1 MKRFR
6 KFVSLLTAAGLL
18 ALLPGSASLT
28 VRADDPVTYSVKFTS
43 GETNCWCYV
52 TGSTFDENAIRLETK
67 YLVDILKDGDTVV
80 VYSGDMAPDKA
91 LDLGTARLANLTVH
105 QNVSA
110 VIHTGGVQ
118 DCYVLAG
125 NYSAISGDIVNAYL
139 YDKVTCTFN
148 GNVSEMT
155 LYVEGDPTS
164 SITCSGTVGHFFCGI
179 PFRTYFQ
186 MYNVAEGK
194 FNIANGYSQIP
205 DWEYSSTPPEETTPT
220 PEQPPVTDQQP
231 APAESP
237 APDQSGSASTPAAPP
252 ASTPSADSEYDA
264 VPKTG
269 QNYLYLWLLGISALS
284 FAGSIILKK
293 TEKHN

>member
-1 MKRFR
+1 MKGFR
-6 KFVSLLTAAGLL
+6 KFVSVLTAAALL
-18 ALLPGSASLT
+18 ALLPGSNALT

-52 TGSTFDENAIRLETK
+52 TGSTFDEDAIRLETK

-80 VYSGDMAPDKA
+80 VYNGDMAPDKP

-105 QNVSA
+105 QNVNA

-125 NYSAISGDIVNAYL
+125 NYSAISGDVVNAHL

-155 LYVEGDPTS
+155 LHVEGDPTS
-164 SITCSGTVGHFFCGI
+164 SITCSGTVGHFYCAI
-179 PFRTYFQ
+179 PFRTYYQ
-186 MYNVAEGK
+186 MYNVKEGK
-194 FNIANGYSQIP
+194 FNIVNGYSQMP
-205 DWEYSSTPPEETTPT
+205 DWDYSSTPSEETTPA
-220 PEQPPVTDQQP
+220 PEQQPAADQQP
-231 APAESP
+231 APA
-237 APDQSGSASTPAAPP
+237 PDQSEAASTPAEPSAP
-252 ASTPSADSEYDA
+252 ASSADSEYDA

-284 FAGSIILKK
+284 FAGCVILKK